1 MTDATAAL
9 SGPDK
14 NAYNAV
20 LDMLT
25 EFGLQSL
32 APHILGYIKNGY
44 DSSTI
49 SYELQQTKEWKT
61 RFAANEIRA
70 KQGLS
75 VLSPQEYIQTERS
88 YRQIMQN
95 AGVPAGFYDQ
105 SSDFTDFLAK
115 DISPQEI
122 NDRVKAATDFVNRA
136 DPQELAQMKK
146 FYTTGDLI
154 AFALDPNRAQ
164 PLVGK
169 DFQAAT
175 IAGQAAKQGAT
186 IDQGMA
192 ERLAGDGI
200 TRDQASQGFGM
211 IAAEQPN
218 ANKLAAVYGQDGFTT
233 NDLAKE
239 TFEANSD
246 VAQRRRKLAS
256 QERANFQGSGGV
268 GQTSIVSTQGGSL

>member
-136 DPQELAQMKK
+136 
-146 FYTTGDLI
+146 
-154 AFALDPNRAQ
+154 
-164 PLVGK
+164 
-169 DFQAAT
+169 
-175 IAGQAAKQGAT
+175 
-186 IDQGMA
+186 
-192 ERLAGDGI
+192 
-200 TRDQASQGFGM
+200 
-211 IAAEQPN
+211 
-218 ANKLAAVYGQDGFTT
+218 
-233 NDLAKE
+233 
-239 TFEANSD
+239 
-246 VAQRRRKLAS
+246 
-256 QERANFQGSGGV
+256 
-268 GQTSIVSTQGGSL
+268 